1 MGIGPPF
8 LFLFYLSEVWGVERH
23 WVFKWKKPAFE
34 AGFFLHPLVLWQ
46 YYLVTTEA
54 LRTCWMYVMICPSA
68 AARTSACFL
77 AFAI

>member
-23 WVFKWKKPAFE
+23 WV
-34 AGFFLHPLVLWQ
+34 FFLHPLVLWQ